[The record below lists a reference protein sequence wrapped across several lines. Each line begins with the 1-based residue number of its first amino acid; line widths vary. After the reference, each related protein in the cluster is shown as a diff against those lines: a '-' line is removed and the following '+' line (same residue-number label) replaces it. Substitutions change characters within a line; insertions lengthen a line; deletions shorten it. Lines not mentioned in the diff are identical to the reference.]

1 MAVLEVKKSA
11 SKVSISKNVEI
22 SIPDGVEVKH
32 TGVYDFTQQK
42 MCKQQ
47 KSLKIMAWS

>member
-22 SIPDGVEVKH
+22 SIPDGVKVKH
-32 TGVYDFTQQK
+32 TGVYVNAADK
-42 MCKQQ
+42 M
-47 KSLKIMAWS
+47 